1 MTNQS
6 LHAIRC
12 DAFKEDLTDPALTPY
27 PLHIRKRG
35 GYTPADY
42 RARTLD
48 QLSKWAG
55 QYGEAAIAEARWS
68 ALATW
73 LMHGP
78 TPGQLSHPAD
88 VVYLSIDLC
97 READRE
103 SLGYPIANRTVR
115 PARLDALSLKSQDE
129 ARRTAQDTLDD
140 WEWAGSPHLTSNIQW
155 VQMYVNAFGRTPRVP
170 SQGGEA

>member
-1 MTNQS
+1 MSRRS
-6 LHAIRC
+6 LKAIRR
-12 DAFKEDLTDPALTPY
+12 DAPKEDLTTSALTSY
-27 PLHIRKRG
+27 SLHIRKRG

-42 RARTLD
+42 RPRTLD

-55 QYGEAAIAEARWS
+55 EYGKAAIAEARWS

-78 TPGQLSHPAD
+78 TPAQLSHPAD
-88 VVYLSIDLC
+88 VVYLSMALC
-97 READRE
+97 READRV
-103 SLGYPIANRTVR
+103 SLGYPATDRIVH
-115 PARLDALSLKSQDE
+115 PARLDALSPQSQDE
-129 ARRTAQDTLDD
+129 ACRTARDTLED
-140 WEWAGSPHLTSNIQW
+140 WERAGSPHLTSNIQW